1 MGEYIL
7 ETLLRI
13 DVLLV
18 LLIVV
23 SLGTWGL
30 LKIAIWAADLA
41 LDKVWR
47 SRLLIEYLCHRREF
61 IEWRKTHSERPAK

>member
-18 LLIVV
+18 LLIAVA
-23 SLGTWGL
+23 LGTWGL
-30 LKIAIWAADLA
+30 LKIAIWAVDLA
-41 LDKVWR
+41 LARLIDM
-47 SRLLIEYLCHRREF
+47 RLLLEYLCHRREF
-61 IEWRKTHSERPAK
+61 REWRKKYGERPAN